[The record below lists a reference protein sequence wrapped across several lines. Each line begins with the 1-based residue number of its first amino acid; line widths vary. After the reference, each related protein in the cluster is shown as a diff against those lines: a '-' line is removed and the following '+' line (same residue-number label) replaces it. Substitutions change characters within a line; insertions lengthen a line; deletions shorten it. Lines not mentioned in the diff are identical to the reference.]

1 MREAIRDGDSTARG
15 GAQLTIELLRN
26 FSGEERRM
34 KDDEPRAE
42 IRRRYAGFNDS
53 TFVKF
58 AHRVFDMLAQQMP
71 FFRRHVAVAAALLEI
86 GRNGGRAR
94 GRLAGRRGTPRRAV

>member
-34 KDDEPRAE
+34 KDDEPRAK

-94 GRLAGRRGTPRRAV
+94 GRLAGRRGTPR